1 MEDPLKAASIEKRP
15 GCVNLAARL
24 RNGEGGCWEGG
35 KLSDARLTKISVKLP
50 PCHEATVI
58 FRPGP
63 GQSCL
68 DPYLEGSLI
77 VLSVESVFENL
88 EIIAT
93 NLRARTRNI
102 DDLEIQMV
110 TIPQSGLNGQVDLK
124 A

>member
-1 MEDPLKAASIEKRP
+1 M
-15 GCVNLAARL
+15 
-24 RNGEGGCWEGG
+24 
-35 KLSDARLTKISVKLP
+35 
-50 PCHEATVI
+50 
-58 FRPGP
+58 
-63 GQSCL
+63 
-68 DPYLEGSLI
+68 
-77 VLSVESVFENL
+77 LSVESVFENL